1 MLPDYN
7 DDLQADFA
15 FTQLPGRTYRIDFN
29 TNTITGSLDGIEA
42 VKQAIFLI
50 LSSERTQYEIYSWN
64 YGVEINRLIGQPP
77 ELVQARL
84 ENTITDALMQDD
96 RIMSV
101 LGFEFTQEGH
111 KTHVTF
117 MVGTS
122 EGEIETGWTFDV

>member
-7 DDLQADFA
+7 EDLQADFEFA
-15 FTQLPGRTYRIDFN
+15 QLPGRTYRIDYN
-29 TNTITGSLDGIEA
+29 TNTITGSVDGEES

-50 LSSERTQYEIYSWN
+50 LSAERTQYEIYSWD
-64 YGVEINRLIGQPP
+64 YGVEVKRLIGLPQ

-96 RIMSV
+96 RITAV
-101 LGFEFTQEGH
+101 TNFQFTQEGK

-117 MVGTS
+117 TVGTS
-122 EGEIETGWTFDV
+122 EGNIETGWTFDV